1 MAGPFALT
9 LQQDNTERIHDLNR
23 RAEAM
28 GLHRGMPFSE
38 ARAYCPVL
46 SSAPADP
53 EGDRQ
58 MLETLRRWATRYSPW
73 VGLEGADGL
82 VLDITGAAHLWG
94 GEPGL
99 AADLGARLRRAG
111 FGARI
116 GLADTRGAAWALARY
131 GAPGASGGAI
141 APPGAGRAAI
151 RDLPVAALRID
162 PAEVVALQRLGLR
175 TIGALSAA
183 PRATLVRRFG
193 PGLLERLDQATGL
206 RPEPIT
212 PLADPPHHAARLTLP
227 EPIGLV
233 ADVMAGTGRLVEAL
247 CARLAA
253 REAGARALRLTL
265 RRVDQASRT
274 VELRLAAALR
284 DPARILPLFA
294 RAVEA
299 VDAGFG
305 IDQLRLEA
313 TVVEP
318 LPARQAGPP
327 AAGTD
332 PDRLAGLLTRIGT
345 RIGWENIHRFRPVDS
360 HIPERSFRLEPV
372 IGAADPGAPAPRR
385 RAAGGAPCATG
396 EGPGGEIGR
405 NTLPAE
411 GAHLDTGAGA
421 GGMGPPAG
429 GSSPGDG
436 SGGMRPPAGR
446 GGMHLLAESGGMHF
460 PAGNEGMHLLAG
472 NGRSA
477 GCNGIGRSAT
487 PVLRP
492 DSGDRRRPPRLC
504 EPSPNGSRI
513 HALLVSADAHAMAS
527 EGVPVLDSA
536 PVEASGREASAAGH
550 PSGAALACPAT
561 PGGSGDRWPVRR
573 PRPLLIFPPEPI
585 VAEGILP
592 PVRFRWRRMALTTAR
607 AQGPE
612 RIAPEWWRPEEGWR
626 RGLRDYWRVETDQGP
641 RLWLFHTPQDPGW
654 FVQGEFA

>member
-9 LQQDNTERIHDLNR
+9 LRQDNTERIHDLNR

-28 GLHRGMPFSE
+28 GLHRGMSFSE
-38 ARAYCPVL
+38 ARAYCPAL

-131 GAPGASGGAI
+131 GAQDGPSGPPI

-151 RDLPVAALRID
+151 RDLPVDALRID

-175 TIGALSAA
+175 TIGALLAA

-193 PGLLERLDQATGL
+193 PGLLERLDQAAGL
-206 RPEPIT
+206 RPEPVT
-212 PLADPPHHAARLTLP
+212 PLADPPHYAARLTLP

-313 TVVEP
+313 TAVDP

-372 IGAADPGAPAPRR
+372 IGADDPGAAAPRR
-385 RAAGGAPCATG
+385 RAAGGAPCAAG
-396 EGPGGEIGR
+396 EGPDEEMGR
-405 NTLPAE
+405 DVSLAE
-411 GAHLDTGAGA
+411 GAIGSDTGAGA

-429 GSSPGDG
+429 GGSSGGGG
-436 SGGMRPPAGR
+436 SGGMRLLAGN
-446 GGMHLLAESGGMHF
+446 GGMHLLAGTSRSPDCSDIGGGAA
-460 PAGNEGMHLLAG
+460 PA
-472 NGRSA
+472 
-477 GCNGIGRSAT
+477 
-487 PVLRP
+487 LRP
-492 DSGDRRRPPRLC
+492 DSRDDRCPPWLC
-504 EPSPNGSRI
+504 EASPNGSRI
-513 HALLVSADAHAMAS
+513 HALRALLVSTGAHAMAS
-527 EGVPVLDSA
+527 EGVPVLDSV
-536 PVEASGREASAAGH
+536 PVEASGREAFAIPEASVAGH
-550 PSGAALACPAT
+550 PSGAALARPL
-561 PGGSGDRWPVRR
+561 PGSRGDHWPVRR
-573 PRPLLIFPPEPI
+573 PRPLLIFPPESI

-592 PVRFRWRRMALTTAR
+592 PACFRWRRMALTTAR

-612 RIAPEWWRPEEGWR
+612 RIAPEWWRPEESWR